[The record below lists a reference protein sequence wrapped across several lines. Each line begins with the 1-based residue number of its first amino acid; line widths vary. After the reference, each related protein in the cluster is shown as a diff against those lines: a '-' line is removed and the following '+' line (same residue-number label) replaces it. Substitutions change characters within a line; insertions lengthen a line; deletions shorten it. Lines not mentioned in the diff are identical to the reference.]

1 MRFIPVSRK
10 EYQEIVATTTEI
22 TGERIPT
29 GFTCG
34 GNGDGGSDTPGRV
47 VNLQRIPLNVQA
59 LTEGCAPLS
68 REAGTYISEYDYIS
82 QNPPKSLPNR

>member
-1 MRFIPVSRK
+1 MRFIPVSRQ
-10 EYQEIVATTTEI
+10 EYNEIVTATTEI

-34 GNGDGGSDTPGRV
+34 GNGDRCSETPGRIIDTK
-47 VNLQRIPLNVQA
+47 RISPNVMA
-59 LTEGCAPLS
+59 RADGCVPLS
-68 REAGTYISEYDYIS
+68 REAGTYISEYDYLA